1 MSVAGVIWVA
11 SLIAA
16 LGLLPVGLLRLVAYR
31 SGGVDHTAGLHL
43 VARLALAGGALALLV
58 FIAVTVWLL
67 LSGRR
72 PV

>member
-1 MSVAGVIWVA
+1 MSVAGVVWAV

-43 VARLALAGGALALLV
+43 VARLALVVGGLALLV
-58 FIAVTVWLL
+58 FVAVTVWLL
-67 LSGRR
+67 VTGHR